1 MNFVARSC
9 IAQTSTSYCHHI
21 DDISCIRLVEKS
33 YRRSN
38 QQRISCS
45 SDRQNYG
52 EPSERLEREA
62 AEDPIKREEDLSRTI
77 TSSIDTK
84 TGEFVTKATFQPQ
97 LLDGKTVLD
106 DFDKAP
112 WVRTFHLNE
121 RNLVWHDDMKRRL
134 YNKVASEE
142 LSMGEEELEEYL
154 QRLEILMPDAR
165 DKMRSMSID
174 TLSRLIGTIDELP
187 YKLMMLKRVF
197 PNANATLLAIRTP
210 ELVLGVEEETLCGI
224 AEELRAMFPRLEVDK
239 LVEENPSMLDI
250 EGLKNAMEEAKRIMP
265 NLDIQ
270 HAMGSD
276 PQLILGFQRGSF
288 MISGGYD

>member
-1 MNFVARSC
+1 MRSSSS
-9 IAQTSTSYCHHI
+9 QGRQH
-21 DDISCIRLVEKS
+21 DGE
-33 YRRSN
+33 SN
-38 QQRISCS
+38 
-45 SDRQNYG
+45 
-52 EPSERLEREA
+52 ERLEND

-97 LLDGKTVLD
+97 LLDGKTVLV
-106 DFDKAP
+106 DFDNAP
-112 WVRTFHLNE
+112 WARTFHLNE

-142 LSMGEEELEEYL
+142 MSMSEEELEKYL
-154 QRLEILMPDAR
+154 EKLEILLPDAK
-165 DKMRSMSID
+165 DKMRSMSVD
-174 TLSRLIGTIDELP
+174 TLSRLIGIIDELP

-197 PNANATLLAIRTP
+197 PEANATLLAIRTP
-210 ELVLGVEEETLCGI
+210 ELVLGVEEEMLCGI
-224 AEELRAMFPRLEVDK
+224 AEELRAMFPRLEVDR

-250 EGLKNAMEEAKRIMP
+250 EGLKNAMDEAKRIMP

>member
-1 MNFVARSC
+1 MYVA
-9 IAQTSTSYCHHI
+9 STSYCHHI
-21 DDISCIRLVEKS
+21 DDVSCSIVTTKS
-33 YRRSN
+33 YRRAN
-38 QQRISCS
+38 QQRILCS
-45 SDRQNYG
+45 SSSRGRQDYG
-52 EPSERLEREA
+52 EPNERLEHEA
-62 AEDPIKREEDLSRTI
+62 AEKEAEDPIKREEDLSRTI

-106 DFDKAP
+106 DFDNAP

-239 LVEENPSMLDI
+239 LIEENPSMLDI

-265 NLDIQ
+265 SLDIE